1 MIQAKTNGK
10 SPGMNWPLGSHFSTM
25 LQNPRIAFRDP
36 KLKEIAIDRD
46 DHNQP
51 KAFAG
56 SFANVYK
63 GTFSGG
69 SNGSASGLGAMAVRV
84 FTSGALERRD
94 RYQAISDYVGVRHL
108 GSLVNFAYQD
118 NGIRSTDGK
127 WYPLM
132 TMEWVSG
139 QTLYKWVRAKCLDKD
154 RRDLDRVS
162 GLWIDTIKEL
172 LGAGIAHG
180 DLQHG
185 NVMVTDA
192 GKLKLVD
199 YDCMCV
205 PKLEGKRNLEIGVKP
220 YQHPDRNEETPLTKN
235 LDNFSA
241 LFILVA
247 LKALAAAP
255 DLWNTFV
262 EQPQYDK
269 LLFREEDF
277 QDPSGSR
284 LIQALHRSPDAEV
297 QRLSRELVD
306 LTRTSIDQV
315 PTLPDLLF
323 SFATVESLLNQRDF
337 DAAVELLSRGRKQVA
352 EAPPPLQPRIR
363 EAQQRV
369 ECRCKLDAAVQA
381 GDEAAMQRLYQPKL
395 LDDYPRAQPSV
406 AIARQAPQVIPVLA
420 RLNSTMQS
428 KKWRE
433 FVQVWDA
440 HQKLLVNRK
449 SAERFSPEVGA
460 WRHRNQACDAL
471 LKLIQRNSD
480 DPVGIEAAWGRLFQV
495 GGHPEAEPYRQRIEG
510 IVCRQRAWTLF
521 QQVPLDICEAS
532 DVAVVRA
539 WNETQF
545 AGWGPAE
552 QQRKRLV
559 NAQSRLA
566 LIARLRRRAEQEM
579 SLQSEVDLA
588 KLSAVIPD
596 SYEYE
601 LAARVQLARQ
611 RIAQVRELD
620 NALKKPASDLCIEI
634 AWRKLAKLDS
644 QLLVP
649 AKVRSRIDLALQR
662 VALLRNLQQV
672 PFEYPPQQAE
682 NFDPLLLA
690 AWNDDLLADC
700 HDAEPWRKSFA
711 LAARRKTLLG
721 QLEAA
726 IAAGE
731 KTEIAAL
738 AVDPALEA
746 YPLRREWSNVIRRA
760 IEDIAEARRLLAA
773 LKQRDRSKFRELFD
787 ARIIRRDP
795 TAFAPYRDQLRDW
808 MRTEILPAE
817 KLGLAAPTGQRA
829 LTWDDGAVSVPRC
842 RIRWNWPNPRFSDV
856 CLLLICRESPC
867 AGADLRHFASEVRLR
882 VDRKSYEE
890 GGGCRALAVE
900 PSWGNGFVVVA
911 ALVDLGFQSMISQ
924 PLVLGRLEL
933 PAHGKRKA
941 AQGGFPS

>member
-1 MIQAKTNGK
+1 MTQARTNGK
-10 SPGMNWPLGSHFSTM
+10 SPGMNWPLGSHFSMM

-46 DHNQP
+46 DRNQP

-69 SNGSASGLGAMAVRV
+69 SNGSAGGHAPMAVRV

-94 RYQAISDYVGVRHL
+94 RYQAISDYVGAHHL

-139 QTLYKWVRAKCLDKD
+139 QTLYKWARVKCLAKD

-162 GLWIDTIKEL
+162 SLWIDTIKEL
-172 LGAGIAHG
+172 LAAGIAHG

-277 QDPSGSR
+277 QDPAGSL
-284 LIQALHRSPDAEV
+284 LIQALRRSPDAEV

-363 EAQQRV
+363 DAQLRV
-369 ECRCKLDAAVQA
+369 QCRSKLDAAVQA
-381 GDEAAMQRLYQPKL
+381 GDEEAMQRLYQPKL
-395 LDDYPRAQPSV
+395 LDDYPMAQPSV
-406 AIARQAPQVIPVLA
+406 AIARHASQVIPVLA
-420 RLNSTMQS
+420 RLNETMQS
-428 KKWRE
+428 KKWRD

-440 HQKLLVNRK
+440 HQKLLAHRK
-449 SAERFSPEVGA
+449 SAERFGPEVGA
-460 WRHRNQACDAL
+460 WRERNLACDAL
-471 LKLIQRNSD
+471 LKVLQRTSD
-480 DPVGIEAAWGRLFQV
+480 DVAGIEAAWGRLVQV
-495 GGHPEAEPYRQRIEG
+495 GGHPEAEPHRQRIEG
-510 IVCRQRAWTLF
+510 IVNRQQAWTTF
-521 QQVPLDICEAS
+521 QQVSRKTCEAS
-532 DVAVVRA
+532 DVALVRA
-539 WNETQF
+539 WNETLF

-552 QQRKRLV
+552 LQRTRFAQAQGRLTI
-559 NAQSRLA
+559 L
-566 LIARLRRRAEQEM
+566 ARLGRRAEQEL

-588 KLSAVIPD
+588 KLSTDLPD

-601 LAARVQLARQ
+601 LAARVQLAQQ
-611 RIAQVRELD
+611 RIARIRQLD
-620 NALKKPASDLCIEI
+620 KALKRPASDLGIES
-634 AWRKLAKLDS
+634 AWLKLADS
-644 QLLVP
+644 QPLVP
-649 AKVRSRIDLALQR
+649 ATVRPRIDLALRR
-662 VALLRNLQQV
+662 VALLRNLQQI
-672 PFEYPPQQAE
+672 PFEYPPQQADD
-682 NFDPLLLA
+682 FDPRLLA
-690 AWNDDLLADC
+690 AWNDELLGDC

-711 LAARRKTLLG
+711 LAARRKTLLS

-726 IAAGE
+726 ITAGD
-731 KTEIAAL
+731 KSRIAAL
-738 AVDPALEA
+738 AAEPALEA
-746 YPLRREWSNVIRRA
+746 YPMRRDWSNVIRRA
-760 IEDIAEARRLLAA
+760 IVDIEEARRLLAA
-773 LKQRDRSKFRELFD
+773 LKHQDRSTFRELFD
-787 ARIIRRDP
+787 ARIIRHDP
-795 TAFAPYRDQLRDW
+795 TAFAPYRDQLRNW
-808 MRTEILPAE
+808 MRTEVLPAE

-829 LTWDDGAVSVPRC
+829 LTWEDGVISVPRC
-842 RIRWNWPNPRFSDV
+842 RIRWNWPKPRFSDL
-856 CLLLICRESPC
+856 CMLAICREPPP
-867 AGADLRHFASEVRLR
+867 AGADLRHSTSEVRLR

-890 GGGCRALAVE
+890 GGGCRALALD
-900 PSWGNGFVVVA
+900 PSYVDGYIVVA
-911 ALVDLGFQSMISQ
+911 AVVDLGFESMVSQ

-941 AQGGFPS
+941 TQGGFPS